1 MHGQIIKYD
10 DRIGAG
16 VIAAEDGR
24 RFRFLR
30 SQLLNARDT
39 IVGREVDFVLA
50 ARHPVDIIVM
60 SGTVWTAFG
69 DSRASRGAREG
80 L

>member
-1 MHGQIIKYD
+1 MHGEIIKYD

-16 VIAAEDGR
+16 VVAAEDGR

-30 SQLLNARDT
+30 SRLLNARDR

-60 SGTVWTAFG
+60 SGTPWTVFG
-69 DSRASRGAREG
+69 DTRERGAGEG